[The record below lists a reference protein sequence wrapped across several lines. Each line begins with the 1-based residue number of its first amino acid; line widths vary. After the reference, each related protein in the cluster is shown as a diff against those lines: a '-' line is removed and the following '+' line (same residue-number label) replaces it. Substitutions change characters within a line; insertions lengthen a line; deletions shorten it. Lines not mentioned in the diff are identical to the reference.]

1 MMKIFDLFWCLE
13 PSIERWKL
21 KYVCSSKIA
30 SAIATSEFI
39 SLKTSIFYIFPHLQ
53 KKANADVLDYSLGS
67 SLLISKS
74 TYVSCYEWIKLNCN
88 LDVGRSLH
96 RSPSI
101 SQGEKGKAKWL
112 AEIFCGNVTPL
123 LDRSCWFVYLKCAIP
138 GHFSVIFVI
147 SYQHNKF
154 YNK

>member
-39 SLKTSIFYIFPHLQ
+39 FLKTSNFPQ
-53 KKANADVLDYSLGS
+53 FEKKANDADVLDYLGS

-88 LDVGRSLH
+88 LDFGRSLH
-96 RSPSI
+96 RSHSNR
-101 SQGEKGKAKWL
+101 QGEKGKAKWL